1 MNASVALNEGMYA
14 SWIRRSY
21 TVRYASQNLKINLKS
36 KYNMK
41 VKPLWFPID
50 E

>member
-21 TVRYASQNLKINLKS
+21 TVRYASQNLKINQIKKTKRLIQGTNK
-36 KYNMK
+36 KG
-41 VKPLWFPID
+41 
-50 E
+50 